1 MMTKLVEEQMIHQLL
16 PVKQLVTVIRPFVIV
31 EVITPSTEMNQ

>member
-1 MMTKLVEEQMIHQLL
+1 MTKLVEEQMIHQLL
-16 PVKQLVTVIRPFVIV
+16 PAKQLVTAIIPFVIV